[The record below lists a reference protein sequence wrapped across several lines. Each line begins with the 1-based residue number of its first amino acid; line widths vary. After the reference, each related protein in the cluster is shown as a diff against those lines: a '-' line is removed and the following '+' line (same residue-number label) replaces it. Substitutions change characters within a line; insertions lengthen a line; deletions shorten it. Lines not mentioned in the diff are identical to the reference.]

1 MTVQESMTYIIV
13 PNLYCAAIVVAS
25 IRNDKHY
32 FIMMPKTVFT
42 IIRNDAFLLVF
53 RLFFFFLNLLYIVPY
68 FYLLLSYRYLILSSF
83 HSPYLFF

>member
-32 FIMMPKTVFT
+32 FIMISSFV
-42 IIRNDAFLLVF
+42 
-53 RLFFFFLNLLYIVPY
+53 FFLNWLYIVPY

-83 HSPYLFF
+83 HSPYLFFLIWMVFSV